1 MHLYGL
7 DDKEIEV
14 ILSYQKL
21 LPILQEENN
30 ATINARDLH
39 DQLGVK
45 KDFSDWIKLQLL
57 DLDAIE
63 GDEFFETPLKGNQSK
78 STFGGDRRT
87 IEYFITVELAKQ
99 IAMICG
105 AKGGRTGKEL
115 KERSKIARKYFIYIE
130 KAFKNRIEWNIDRDM
145 TLC

>member
-1 MHLYGL
+1 MRIIKERANKANTEVKKSQNIKKGKFNESELHLYGL

-57 DLDAIE
+57 DLDAIVYSE
-63 GDEFFETPLKGNQSK
+63 EFEEDEL
-78 STFGGDRRT
+78 
-87 IEYFITVELAKQ
+87 EL
-99 IAMICG
+99 
-105 AKGGRTGKEL
+105 
-115 KERSKIARKYFIYIE
+115 
-130 KAFKNRIEWNIDRDM
+130 D
-145 TLC
+145 